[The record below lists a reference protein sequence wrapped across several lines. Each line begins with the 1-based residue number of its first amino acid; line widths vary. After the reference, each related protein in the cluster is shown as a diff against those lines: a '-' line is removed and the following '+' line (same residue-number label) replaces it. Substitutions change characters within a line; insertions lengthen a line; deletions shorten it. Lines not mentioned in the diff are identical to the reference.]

1 MWEQWNRFIDRFEI
15 AASLSNI
22 CDPVK
27 RSQILFLSMGEKLQR
42 ITRAA
47 RLRPSL
53 EEPSCYAFFVRNIEG
68 YLRSMVD
75 VTAEHEAFTNL
86 KQEANEPVMDFHSR
100 LMEKVRLCDYSSADQ
115 ERFVRAQL
123 LKGMRNKEL
132 VKSARTFGYDTL
144 FIVQSAT
151 REEAFMDESAQTE
164 PSQALALTRNRPR
177 TSGVARHWKQTNEST
192 ADRWTRPRRRETDEK
207 RNRGLGR
214 RSRCSKCDRL
224 FHKFG
229 SCPAVNSN
237 CNKCGLRGHF
247 AVVCRKKDANQLQ
260 VERNHE
266 AEWESDRDA
275 GKEINSISLAD
286 TLIDCRVGSSY
297 PIRFLIN
304 SVSDVNTI
312 GGDDWTHLK
321 HEYQS
326 GNAHLEPLDLSTG
339 NLRSYASS
347 KPISMQWAFKAEI
360 EVVDSHKPTIVA
372 VFYVVDQGSRSLL
385 GRSTAGDLRLLQV
398 GVDVNRC
405 ERIGQD
411 TNFPKVPGV
420 LVKFSVDPTVPP
432 AKNAY
437 YNVPAAYRESAR
449 LRLSEMEDQ
458 GIIER
463 VTSAPGIES

>member
-1 MWEQWNRFIDRFEI
+1 MSHNRKVISISMSEGKYVRAPCYQSDPEELDDQSDASLGNDPDDVGDEGKLCDSDGCGTGGFGFCPEEELGEDGRSTASVDDEEERNAVGLGGSNSENADTDPSSVHPENQDYGRRMQQMENMLNQLVKVMVPNQSVVGANAIPYEEDNSWNTSNVNVGASTSSANVRWENIQPFPDNVPANRMWEQWNRFIDRFEI

-27 RSQILFLSMGEKLQR
+27 RSQILFLSMREKLQR

-100 LMEKVRLCDYSSADQ
+100 LMEKVRLCGYSSADQ

-177 TSGVARHWKQTNEST
+177 TSGEARHWKQTNEST

-275 GKEINSISLAD
+275 GK
-286 TLIDCRVGSSY
+286 
-297 PIRFLIN
+297 
-304 SVSDVNTI
+304 VNQKMI
-312 GGDDWTHLK
+312 Q
-321 HEYQS
+321 Y
-326 GNAHLEPLDLSTG
+326 
-339 NLRSYASS
+339 
-347 KPISMQWAFKAEI
+347 
-360 EVVDSHKPTIVA
+360 
-372 VFYVVDQGSRSLL
+372 
-385 GRSTAGDLRLLQV
+385 
-398 GVDVNRC
+398 
-405 ERIGQD
+405 
-411 TNFPKVPGV
+411 
-420 LVKFSVDPTVPP
+420 
-432 AKNAY
+432 
-437 YNVPAAYRESAR
+437 
-449 LRLSEMEDQ
+449 
-458 GIIER
+458 
-463 VTSAPGIES
+463 